1 MSLEAIQKVTEAEHA
16 ARERRAEA
24 AEEAKRIV
32 ADAERAGRQLVQD
45 QRSHAEQEARAML
58 ADAEAQ
64 AEKRAEATLA
74 DNAAKCEALKQDAR
88 KRLDKAAGLIVGR
101 VGNS

>member
-1 MSLEAIQKVTEAEHA
+1 MSLEAIQKVTEAEQA
-16 ARERRAEA
+16 ARERRAKA

-45 QRSHAEQEARAML
+45 ARAKAEQDAKAML
-58 ADAEAQ
+58 ADAEVQ
-64 AEKRAEATLA
+64 AEKQAEKTLA
-74 DNAAKCEALKQDAR
+74 DNDAKCEALKQAAR
-88 KRLDKAAGLIVGR
+88 KRLDKAASLIVGR

>member
-1 MSLEAIQKVTEAEHA
+1 
-16 ARERRAEA
+16 
-24 AEEAKRIV
+24 
-32 ADAERAGRQLVQD
+32 
-45 QRSHAEQEARAML
+45 ML

>member
-1 MSLEAIQKVTEAEHA
+1 MSLEAIQKVTEAEQV

-45 QRSHAEQEARAML
+45 QRARAEEAAKAML
-58 ADAEAQ
+58 ADAEVE
-64 AEKRAEATLA
+64 AEKKAEQTLA
-74 DNAAKCEALKQDAR
+74 DNAAQCEALKQAAR

>member
-1 MSLEAIQKVTEAEHA
+1 MSLEAIQKVTEAEQA

-24 AEEAKRIV
+24 AEDKRIV

-45 QRSHAEQEARAML
+45 QRARAEQEAKAML
-58 ADAEAQ
+58 ADAEVQ
-64 AEKRAEATLA
+64 AEKQAEKTLA
-74 DNAAKCEALKQDAR
+74 DNDAKCEALKQAAR

>member
-1 MSLEAIQKVTEAEHA
+1 
-16 ARERRAEA
+16 
-24 AEEAKRIV
+24 
-32 ADAERAGRQLVQD
+32 
-45 QRSHAEQEARAML
+45 ML
-58 ADAEAQ
+58 TDAEAQ

>member
-1 MSLEAIQKVTEAEHA
+1 MSLEAIQKVTEAEQA

-24 AEEAKRIV
+24 AEAKHIV

-45 QRSHAEQEARAML
+45 RRAQAEQEAKAML
-58 ADAEAQ
+58 AEAEVQ
-64 AEKRAEATLA
+64 AEKKAERTRA
-74 DNAAKCEALKQDAR
+74 DNDAACEALKQGAR
-88 KRLDKAAGLIVGR
+88 KHLDKAAALIVGR

>member
-1 MSLEAIQKVTEAEHA
+1 MSLEAIQKVAGAEQA

-45 QRSHAEQEARAML
+45 SRAQAEQEAKAML
-58 ADAEAQ
+58 ADAEVQ
-64 AEKRAEATLA
+64 AEKKAKQTLA
-74 DNAAKCEALKQDAR
+74 DNDAKCEALKQAAR
-88 KRLDKAAGLIVGR
+88 QRLGKAAGLIVGR